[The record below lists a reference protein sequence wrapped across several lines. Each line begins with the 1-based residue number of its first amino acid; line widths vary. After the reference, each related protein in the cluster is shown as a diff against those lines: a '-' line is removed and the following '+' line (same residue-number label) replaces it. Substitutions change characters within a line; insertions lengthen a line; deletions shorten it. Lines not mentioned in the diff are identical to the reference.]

1 MVEFCSDYFLIND
14 KGIDLLR
21 NQFPYQHINF
31 SDIHSTKIFSG
42 YLLRNRF
49 VPLMAGILFILL
61 SLKLLSPGIEI
72 LKEIPNS
79 SVHLYGKGVA
89 IILIIPLTL
98 IGLGSYFIV
107 QSLKK
112 SKILMIV
119 TESGHYN
126 VRIKELEEA
135 DKIHDLV
142 VFLNNKLQRKVES
155 AI

>member
-1 MVEFCSDYFLIND
+1 MVEFCSDYVLIND

-21 NQFPYQHINF
+21 NRFPYHHINF
-31 SDIHSTKIFSG
+31 SDIHSTKIYSG
-42 YLLRNRF
+42 YLLQNRF
-49 VPLMAGILFILL
+49 IALLAGISFIVL
-61 SLKLLSPGIEI
+61 SLKLLSPGIQI
-72 LKEIPNS
+72 FKEIPNS
-79 SVHLYGKGVA
+79 SAHFYGRGLA
-89 IILIIPLTL
+89 MILIIPLTL

-126 VRIKELEEA
+126 IRIKEFEEA

-142 VFLNNKLQRKVES
+142 VFLNKKLPLKVEN